1 MKIDQIKFIKIFSND
16 KILSEDSAI
25 TYLTKSNGL
34 DEPTV
39 INAGNTLIKDR
50 KLITATDRH
59 NKLHLRKNPYSLYI
73 FKGFFIIFRIFF
85 LFFPKQFTKYIT
97 EHSNIIYFIILF
109 YVIVFLFNYIVG
121 MCKGGS
127 SNPASIFSS
136 KLLCVSYFIS

>member
-59 NKLHLRKNPYSLYI
+59 NKLHLRKNPD
-73 FKGFFIIFRIFF
+73 
-85 LFFPKQFTKYIT
+85 
-97 EHSNIIYFIILF
+97 
-109 YVIVFLFNYIVG
+109 
-121 MCKGGS
+121 
-127 SNPASIFSS
+127 
-136 KLLCVSYFIS
+136 